1 MHSTKQ
7 TVSALLTALADA
19 VDSMDDGQFD
29 LLIRGE
35 GSLRFAPASRN
46 GKNGSKL
53 AVDREVES
61 SASEIALKLDAAD
74 SRQAAE
80 DLIASIDQPRRRDF
94 LLLLS
99 KASGVRVDSKD
110 TIAKIEQKLIE
121 GTIGSKLRSKA
132 FKEVA
137 F

>member
-7 TVSALLTALADA
+7 TASALLTALADA
-19 VDSMDDGQFD
+19 VDSMDDRQID
-29 LLIRGE
+29 LLVRGE
-35 GSLRFAPASRN
+35 GSLRFVSTSRN
-46 GKNGSKL
+46 GKNGRKL
-53 AVDREVES
+53 AVDREIES
-61 SASEIALKLDAAD
+61 SANEIARKLSAAD

-94 LLLLS
+94 LVLVS

-121 GTIGSKLRSKA
+121 GTIGYKLRSKA
-132 FKEVA
+132 FKEVV

>member
-7 TVSALLTALADA
+7 TASALLAALADA
-19 VDSMDDGQFD
+19 VDSMDDRQID
-29 LLIRGE
+29 LLVRGE
-35 GSLRFAPASRN
+35 GSLRFVSTSRN
-46 GKNGSKL
+46 GKNGRKL
-53 AVDREVES
+53 AVDREIES
-61 SASEIALKLDAAD
+61 SANEIARKLSAAD

-94 LLLLS
+94 LVLLS
-99 KASGVRVDSKD
+99 RASGVRVDSKD

-121 GTIGSKLRSKA
+121 GTIGYKLRSKA